1 MTRSQSSSEPALPF
15 NVVHYSWRSAA
26 HSGLSVVKRAA
37 TVQDLPLIIVW
48 VAMVGVVSLFH
59 PDYLSAASLVNLTR
73 NASYFGTMA
82 FGMVFLLSMREID
95 LSVGAIYGLSILV
108 AAKAMEHGV
117 DPWIAATL
125 SLIIGVLL
133 GAINGLI
140 ANILKVQTIIVTLGT
155 LSMYSALALILAGDT
170 TVVDLPTSSSFF
182 TSYGGGWAGVPTS
195 VWMAIAVAVC
205 LQIVYRYTRFGYRVR
220 AIGSNP
226 EAARLAGISI
236 ARTRLQAL
244 MLQGFICAL
253 IGTATLAYIQ
263 AADPNTGQG
272 YELSVIAAAIIGGT
286 ALSGGSG
293 SVPGAMLGAL
303 VISTV
308 STGLIQFGI
317 SADWGDFATGVVIVA
332 AVGLDMWLKRRRAHA
347 AEGAGRRAILSSI
360 RRAVGDGNQTSR
372 TKAQANAAV
381 LDDDL

>member
-1 MTRSQSSSEPALPF
+1 MPLAARTLPWMKRVLSLQDIPLL
-15 NVVHYSWRSAA
+15 VV
-26 HSGLSVVKRAA
+26 LL
-37 TVQDLPLIIVW
+37 TMI
-48 VAMVGVVSLFH
+48 GVISLFH
-59 PDYLSAASLVNLTR
+59 SEYLSHDSLVNLGR

-95 LSVGAIYGLSILV
+95 LSVGAIYGFSILV
-108 AAKAMEHGV
+108 AAKIMDHGV
-117 DPWIAATL
+117 DPWIAAGL
-125 SLIIGVLL
+125 SLIVGTLL
-133 GAINGLI
+133 GAVNALI

-155 LSMYSALALILAGDT
+155 LSMYSALALIVAGDT
-170 TVVDLPTSSSFF
+170 TIVDLPTGNSFF
-182 TSYGGGWAGVPTS
+182 SRYGGGWEGVPTS
-195 VWMAIAVAVC
+195 VWMALGVGIFC
-205 LQIVYRYTRFGYRVR
+205 QITYRYTRFGYRVR

-236 ARTRLQAL
+236 AVTRLQAL

-253 IGTATLAYIQ
+253 IGTATLAYIE

-293 SVPGAMLGAL
+293 SIPGAMLGAL
-303 VISTV
+303 IISTI
-308 STGLIQFGI
+308 STGLVQFGI

-332 AVGLDMWLKRRRAHA
+332 AVALDTWLKRRRTLM

-360 RRAVGDGNQTSR
+360 RKTRQG
-372 TKAQANAAV
+372 
-381 LDDDL
+381 

>member
-1 MTRSQSSSEPALPF
+1 MTRLQSSDEQGIVLD
-15 NVVHYSWRSAA
+15 AA
-26 HSGLSVVKRAA
+26 RRPRAAAAQSVLSVMKRAG
-37 TVQDLPLIIVW
+37 TVHDLPLMLVLVLMI
-48 VAMVGVVSLFH
+48 GVVSSFH
-59 PDYLSAASLVNLTR
+59 PEYLSSASLVNLTR

-108 AAKAMEHGV
+108 AAKTMEHGLN
-117 DPWIAATL
+117 PWIAAAL
-125 SLIIGVLL
+125 SLVAGVLL
-133 GAINGLI
+133 GMINGLI
-140 ANILKVQTIIVTLGT
+140 ANLLKVQTIIVTLGT

-170 TVVDLPTSSSFF
+170 TVTDLPTSSSFF
-182 TSYGGGWAGVPTS
+182 TSYGGGWHGVPIS
-195 VWMAIAVAVC
+195 VWMAIVVGVC
-205 LQIVYRYTRFGYRVR
+205 LQVVYRYTRFGYRVR

-236 ARTRLQAL
+236 ARTRLVAL

-253 IGTATLAYIQ
+253 IGTATLAYIE

-293 SVPGAMLGAL
+293 SIPGAMIGAL
-303 VISTV
+303 IISTV
-308 STGLIQFGI
+308 STGLIQFGV

-332 AVGLDMWLKRRRAHA
+332 AVALDLWLKRRRAQV
-347 AEGAGRRAILSSI
+347 AEGAGRRAILSSV
-360 RRAVGDGNQTSR
+360 RRASGTTNPTTGLQGGMFSET
-372 TKAQANAAV
+372 ANE
-381 LDDDL
+381 